1 MESEE
6 VKPSLMEEAGV
17 PPAHVF
23 SPPED
28 DVYKSVFVESKC
40 SKLQCPNLVASHGL

>member
-28 DVYKSVFVESKC
+28 DVYKSVFVESKF